1 LLETLG
7 RVHRIELYWQKRAGS
22 YYFYVQ
28 TTAIIIGLKKQLP
41 KPYQTI
47 SDPLISFIMEENWS
61 TFHQR
66 HHSSNYKA
74 SKNSVH
80 GHLHSNNQPGNSSYS
95 IRCMLNCILKPFS
108 NPLST
113 SEKRTRRKQEKRRY
127 DDSHLEIQSNSS
139 SEFGYNFPS
148 DELQVLPRSEE
159 ERTFVTEKVLE

>member
-1 LLETLG
+1 
-7 RVHRIELYWQKRAGS
+7 
-22 YYFYVQ
+22 
-28 TTAIIIGLKKQLP
+28 
-41 KPYQTI
+41 
-47 SDPLISFIMEENWS
+47 
-61 TFHQR
+61 
-66 HHSSNYKA
+66 
-74 SKNSVH
+74 
-80 GHLHSNNQPGNSSYS
+80 
-95 IRCMLNCILKPFS
+95 MLNCILKPFS